1 MRAVE
6 LNEVIGH
13 VTSQVTALNLS
24 EFLQRDFPP
33 RENMLAPWLGAS
45 SLALMYAW
53 RGTGKSLVA
62 HGTAWAVACGA
73 GFLTWKAPQP
83 RRVLL
88 LDGEMRAGD
97 IQERFSN
104 IRAVSAVEPDPLFLK
119 IVAADTYRDGLPN
132 LGDRGAQQLYAD
144 VIADADLVIVDN
156 LSTLC
161 PSLKENEGDS
171 WVPVQE
177 WALGL
182 RRQGKSVLL
191 IHHAG
196 KGGAQRGT
204 SRKEDVIDTVIALKR
219 PPDYSAEQGA
229 RFEVHFEKARGF
241 YGSEAAPFEAQLT
254 GREWKLGPIK
264 AGDDPATMKALHE
277 QGMSV
282 RDIAE
287 RTGISRSSVHRLLQG
302 EE

>member
-1 MRAVE
+1 
-6 LNEVIGH
+6 
-13 VTSQVTALNLS
+13 
-24 EFLQRDFPP
+24 
-33 RENMLAPWLGAS
+33 
-45 SLALMYAW
+45 
-53 RGTGKSLVA
+53 
-62 HGTAWAVACGA
+62 
-73 GFLTWKAPQP
+73 
-83 RRVLL
+83 
-88 LDGEMRAGD
+88 
-97 IQERFSN
+97 
-104 IRAVSAVEPDPLFLK
+104 
-119 IVAADTYRDGLPN
+119 LPN